1 VNGNGTIINKDIM
14 NIVWYAEYWSSMTE
28 FSMNANLKSSFLLEL
43 KIWADFILK
52 QSFTLQLQSR
62 SMESKNYG
70 SFVSV
75 AIF

>member
-1 VNGNGTIINKDIM
+1 
-14 NIVWYAEYWSSMTE
+14 MTE